1 METHCAWCP
10 APLDTDEGALPEAPI
25 SHGICP
31 DCRTKLVI
39 DEACAV
45 LSERIAALE
54 AQEAL
59 LLEMVGDL
67 YEVAQGLG
75 PKAGVTL
82 LPAPAVR
89 AWLARRETR

>member
-1 METHCAWCP
+1 METRCAWCQ
-10 APLDTDEGALPEAPI
+10 PLPDTDEAETPI

-31 DCRTKLVI
+31 HCRTRIMI
-39 DEACAV
+39 DEVCTL

-54 AQEAL
+54 AQETL

-82 LPAPAVR
+82 LPAPTVR
-89 AWLARRETR
+89 AWLARREAR